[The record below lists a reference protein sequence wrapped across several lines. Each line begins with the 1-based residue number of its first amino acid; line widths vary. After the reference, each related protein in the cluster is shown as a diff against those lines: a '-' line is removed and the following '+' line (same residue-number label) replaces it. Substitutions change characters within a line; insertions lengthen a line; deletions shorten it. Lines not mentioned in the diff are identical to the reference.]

1 MIGFRLPGF
10 RRFLI
15 AAWAALALAASP
27 LALAQSEADPLEP
40 LNRAIFGFNDA
51 LDGAVIKP
59 VAQAYAEHV
68 PAPLRTA
75 IGNFMNNLLEP
86 WSALNNLLQG
96 KPERAVSD
104 VGRFLVNTVLTL
116 GLGDVATEFGLE
128 RTGEDLGQTLGVWGF
143 GAGPYLVLPVLG
155 PSSLRDGVGRVTAI
169 VYDPSRKISSG
180 SEFAAF
186 TAVRIV
192 DLRAELLP
200 MDKLIDSAAL
210 DRYSFIRNAY
220 LQRRQSLIE
229 DRSSSPTKE

>member
-1 MIGFRLPGF
+1 
-10 RRFLI
+10 
-15 AAWAALALAASP
+15 
-27 LALAQSEADPLEP
+27 
-40 LNRAIFGFNDA
+40 
-51 LDGAVIKP
+51 
-59 VAQAYAEHV
+59 
-68 PAPLRTA
+68 
-75 IGNFMNNLLEP
+75 
-86 WSALNNLLQG
+86 
-96 KPERAVSD
+96 
-104 VGRFLVNTVLTL
+104 
-116 GLGDVATEFGLE
+116 
-128 RTGEDLGQTLGVWGF
+128 
-143 GAGPYLVLPVLG
+143 
-155 PSSLRDGVGRVTAI
+155 VGRVTAI